1 MSSSCSY
8 GAAISTSLK
17 LLAKVCHYY
26 YRDQLT
32 MAQIG
37 TRLGFSR
44 HKVGRL
50 LKEAVENSVVRIEIR
65 TPFTQE
71 TELEQRLEAA
81 LGLKTSVVAEVEE
94 DLSDDEVKK
103 RTCAAGAEFLDA
115 LITSDE
121 TIGIGWGST
130 TFELVN
136 QLAPRQLHDV
146 TVVQVTGGNKW
157 LSLQFD
163 CQEVTRRLAGKLGVD
178 PVLLH
183 APGIVD
189 KQETKE
195 LLLRESAIFDTFRHF
210 ESIDIAIVGIGS
222 LVPIQSSTLLAS
234 GYISDEDLAALKA
247 AGAVGDVFS
256 YFIDAEGRLVRTDLY
271 DRLITI
277 GIKQLRRVPT
287 SLGIATGV
295 AKARA
300 VLAAARGKF
309 INTLIVD
316 SALAKAVI
324 KAAEAD
330 GTNRARA
337 RPGRDAP
344 AHPASERGVWEAG

>member
-1 MSSSCSY
+1 MRFICSY
-8 GAAISTSLK
+8 GTIIRMPLK
-17 LLAKVCHYY
+17 LLEKVCHYY

-37 TRLGFSR
+37 ARLGLSR

-50 LKEAVENSVVRIEIR
+50 LKEAVESGVVRIEIR

-71 TELEQRLEAA
+71 AELERRLEAA
-81 LGLKTSVVAEVEE
+81 LGLKTSVVVEVED
-94 DLSDDEVKK
+94 DLPEDEVKK

-115 LITSDE
+115 LITSNE

-130 TFELVN
+130 TLELVN
-136 QLAPRQLHDV
+136 GLTPREVKDV

-163 CQEVTRRLAGKLGVD
+163 CQEVTRRLADKLGVD

-189 KQETKE
+189 KKETRE
-195 LLLRESAIFDTFRHF
+195 LLLKESAILDTFRHF
-210 ESIDIAIVGIGS
+210 ESIDIAIAGIGS
-222 LVPIQSSTLLAS
+222 LVPVRSSTLLAS
-234 GYISDEDLAALKA
+234 GYISQEDLAALNA

-256 YFIDAEGRLVRTDLY
+256 YFINASGNVVRTDLY

-277 GIKQLRRVPT
+277 GIEQLRRVPT
-287 SLGIATGV
+287 SIGIATGA
-295 AKARA
+295 AKAR
-300 VLAAARGKF
+300 VILAAARGRF

-316 SALAKAVI
+316 STLARALIRATETGAADRPEEMEGAEMV
-324 KAAEAD
+324 AAETA
-330 GTNRARA
+330 
-337 RPGRDAP
+337 
-344 AHPASERGVWEAG
+344 ASALKAG